1 MSIISKQTQA
11 RRRAHRARSKISGTA
26 ERPRLSVAASLTSLF
41 VQLIDDQAG
50 RTILS
55 GRSPRHTGKGEQP
68 VVLGKLIAEKALA
81 AGIKTIVFDRGAKQY
96 HGRVKALAE
105 ALRAG
110 GLIF

>member
-1 MSIISKQTQA
+1 MSVTPKQTQA
-11 RRRAHRARSKISGTA
+11 KRRARRARSKISGTA
-26 ERPRLSVAASLTSLF
+26 ARPRLAVSASLTSMF

-50 RTILS
+50 QTLLS
-55 GRSPRHTGKGEQP
+55 ARSPKHTSKPEQP

-81 AGIKTIVFDRGAKQY
+81 AGIKTMVFDRGAKQY

-110 GLIF
+110 GLVF